1 MVHAWEHL
9 LEVFVML
16 VLLLL
21 FIRFSLFK
29 FSFWHHPSPFLG
41 LLPVLEPFCTFS
53 PAYCRVI
60 CDTFNFNHSV
70 IFLPR
75 ALRFWVGICY
85 PQAFFTLCSFPTF
98 WHNLLLSRLP
108 WEPAVISQNLQGF
121 ILILKTQTRPI
132 CLFDSQ

>member
-29 FSFWHHPSPFLG
+29 FSFRHHPSPFLG

-121 ILILKTQTRPI
+121 ILILKTQTQPI